1 MTTAPAYEGVEYQGK
16 KGICPHCNCN
26 DFYMVPGENRA
37 ICCVC
42 GLEGE
47 LSVDENGVHVTY
59 KDEDLHKAHDII
71 SGKQIHGKDIQE
83 NEGKLAEMKKTQAY
97 KDRVNFYKEAISA
110 TTPER

>member
-1 MTTAPAYEGVEYQGK
+1 
-16 KGICPHCNCN
+16 
-26 DFYMVPGENRA
+26 MVPGENRA